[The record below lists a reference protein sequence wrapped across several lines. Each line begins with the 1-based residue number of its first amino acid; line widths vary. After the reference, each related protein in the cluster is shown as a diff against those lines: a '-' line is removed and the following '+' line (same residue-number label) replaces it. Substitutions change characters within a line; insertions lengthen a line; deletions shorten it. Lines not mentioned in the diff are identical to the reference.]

1 MAYFK
6 TGALI
11 ATQKVILIKQTRAV
25 NSAQTQ
31 TGAVKF

>member
-11 ATQKVILIKQTRAV
+11 ATKEVKILIKANTRR
-25 NSAQTQ
+25 
-31 TGAVKF
+31 KFKI